1 MKPGIDVLHALFY
14 QAQWKVV
21 GVSVCDLVSNIV
33 KGNPLPSELN
43 KTYCP
48 YPVSLCPVL
57 YKTITKILANRLKEI
72 LPDLI
77 GPTQT
82 SFIPGRH
89 ITENTVMAQE
99 IIYTKKI
106 KRGKTRQMTIKVD
119 LEKAYDR
126 LWWDFIHDICK
137 DVGLPQEFI

>member
-1 MKPGIDVLHALFY
+1 
-14 QAQWKVV
+14 
-21 GVSVCDLVSNIV
+21 
-33 KGNPLPSELN
+33 
-43 KTYCP
+43 
-48 YPVSLCPVL
+48 
-57 YKTITKILANRLKEI
+57 
-72 LPDLI
+72 
-77 GPTQT
+77 
-82 SFIPGRH
+82 
-89 ITENTVMAQE
+89 MAQE